1 MAKKGDKKNKIILAS
16 GKRRTAVARVRIME
30 TDTNPQFRVNGQ
42 LIETWPNEFA
52 KKVMMEPIILL
63 GDLYKN
69 NLNIKAKVFGGGWM
83 GQAQAVKIALARALN
98 EYYGSSQVTAM
109 FNDYDR
115 TWLSGDIRR
124 TEPKKAGGRGARARF
139 QKSYR

>member
-1 MAKKGDKKNKIILAS
+1 MAKKGDKKKKIILAS

-30 TDTNPQFRVNGQ
+30 TTTNPQFRVNGTR
-42 LIETWPNEFA
+42 IEVWPNEFA

-69 NLNIKAKVFGGGWM
+69 NLDIKVKVFGGGWM
-83 GQAQAVKIALARALN
+83 GQASAVKIALARALN
-98 EYYGSSQVTAM
+98 EYYKSAQVTSL

-115 TWLSGDIRR
+115 TWLSGDVRR